1 MKGRAITKLTTSG
14 GPCGDGV
21 EVAVERTGK
30 HETTLTCSR
39 CQAKR
44 VVKIRHGQID
54 RVGFA
59 RLEEGVRRLH
69 EADA

>member
-1 MKGRAITKLTTSG
+1 MRQTITRLTTNG

-30 HETTLTCSR
+30 HETTLTCSKCGR
-39 CQAKR
+39 RRA
-44 VVKIRHGQID
+44 VKIRHGVID
-54 RVGFA
+54 RAGFA
-59 RLEEGVRRLH
+59 RLEDGVGRLH